1 MKLKSPRLNLVLE
14 SRELPGNR
22 PANSFDPAAE
32 DVAREFRGLLAGHP
46 FFDDLLRRQPID
58 WNPRADNAARPDE
71 TIEVNDHQAP
81 FTIIRRIRSGAHFLR
96 IMVASDLGYN
106 FTEKYNGLHGV
117 IIPFLSN

>member
-32 DVAREFRGLLAGHP
+32 HVAREFRRLLTGHP
-46 FFDDLLRRQPID
+46 FFDRLLFRQPID
-58 WNPRADNAARPDE
+58 WNPRADNAAWPDE
-71 TIEVNDHQAP
+71 TVEVNNHQTA
-81 FTIIRRIRSGAHFLR
+81 FTIIYRIRSGTHFLR

-117 IIPFLSN
+117 FPFLSN